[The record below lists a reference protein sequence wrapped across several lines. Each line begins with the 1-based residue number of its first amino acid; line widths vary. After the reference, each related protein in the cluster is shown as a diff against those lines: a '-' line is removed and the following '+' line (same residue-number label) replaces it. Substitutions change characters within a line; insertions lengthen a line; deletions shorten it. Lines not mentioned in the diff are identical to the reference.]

1 MLIYMCTVL
10 KAYSN
15 KVKFDFLYILQ
26 GNRRVVAVT
35 EDWKSYET
43 LCLTAKWK
51 RISAHKINEP
61 QLDRLPCIWSH
72 KVEFGYH
79 LGTQMTSVQ

>member
-26 GNRRVVAVT
+26 DNRRVVK

-51 RISAHKINEP
+51 RILAHKINEP

-72 KVEFGYH
+72 KVEFGR
-79 LGTQMTSVQ
+79 QMTSVQ